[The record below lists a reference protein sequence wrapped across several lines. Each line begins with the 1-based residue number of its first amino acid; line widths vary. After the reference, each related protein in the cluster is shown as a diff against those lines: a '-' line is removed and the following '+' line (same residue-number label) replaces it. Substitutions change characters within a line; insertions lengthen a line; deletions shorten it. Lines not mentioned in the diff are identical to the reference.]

1 MNAFETILYEKKDG
15 IAYVTLNRPE
25 VLNRYNIQMRD
36 DFYQVLTAIHDDP
49 DVLVV
54 IFKGAGER
62 AFCVG
67 ADLSEFG
74 TAPSPI
80 IARQVR
86 FERDVW
92 GLFSSLK
99 QPLIAALHGYVLGSG
114 VEIAC
119 LRDIRIASEDTVFG
133 LPEVSLGMIPAA
145 GGTQTV
151 PRMIGR
157 GKALQFLLTSDRID
171 AQEAFRIGLV
181 SMVVSREELYPTAD
195 RVAQKLLSH
204 GPIALRYA
212 KEAINRGLDLT
223 LDEGLVLE
231 RKLAQIV
238 AKTED
243 AAEGIKALMEK
254 RLPQFKNM

>member
-1 MNAFETILYEKKDG
+1 MSSFETIIYEKRDG

-36 DFYQVLTAIHDDP
+36 ELYQVLTAIRDDS
-49 DVLVV
+49 DVLVA

-67 ADLSEFG
+67 ADLTEFG

-86 FERDVW
+86 WERDIW

-99 QPLIAALHGYVLGSG
+99 QPLIAAVHGYVLGSG
-114 VEIAC
+114 VEIALFC
-119 LRDIRIASEDTVFG
+119 DIRIASEEAVFG

-145 GGTQTV
+145 GGTQTL
-151 PRMIGR
+151 PRVIGKGR
-157 GKALQFLLTSDRID
+157 ALQILLTGDRID

-181 SMVVSREELYPTAD
+181 NMVVSRGELYLTAD
-195 RVAQKLLSH
+195 RMAQKILSRS
-204 GPIALRYA
+204 PIAVRYA
-212 KEAINRGLDLT
+212 KEATMRGLDLT
-223 LDEGLVLE
+223 LEEGLALE
-231 RKLAQIV
+231 RRLAKILKDLARKEV
-238 AKTED
+238 P
-243 AAEGIKALMEK
+243 ALCN
-254 RLPQFKNM
+254 R

>member
-1 MNAFETILYEKKDG
+1 MTSFETIIYEKRDG

-36 DFYQVLTAIHDDP
+36 ELYQVLTAIRDDS
-49 DVLVV
+49 DVLVA

-67 ADLSEFG
+67 ADLTEFG

-86 FERDVW
+86 WERDIW

-99 QPLIAALHGYVLGSG
+99 QPLIAAVHGYVLGSG
-114 VEIAC
+114 VEIALFC
-119 LRDIRIASEDTVFG
+119 DIRIASEEAVFG

-145 GGTQTV
+145 GGTQTL
-151 PRMIGR
+151 PRVIGKGR
-157 GKALQFLLTSDRID
+157 ALQILLTGDRID

-181 SMVVSREELYPTAD
+181 NMVVSRGELYLTAD
-195 RVAQKLLSH
+195 RMAQKILSRS
-204 GPIALRYA
+204 PIAVRYA
-212 KEAINRGLDLT
+212 KEATMRGLDLT
-223 LDEGLVLE
+223 LEEGLALE
-231 RKLAQIV
+231 RKLAKILKDLARKEV
-238 AKTED
+238 P
-243 AAEGIKALMEK
+243 ALCN
-254 RLPQFKNM
+254 R